1 MTLRKMI
8 NRNTATENKMFD
20 FKFPSVKFV
29 NKPSLRGATVVL
41 YHVNDNRVVLNKH
54 SNLHSLLPKTT
65 NHTFTC
71 MIKEKLTVF
80 VCVNE
85 TDVETSIITAIL
97 TMPEAVTEITVEVA
111 SYKFND
117 KLLVSRTLLNLM
129 VDWDLKKKEEDSA
142 PRKTVEFVVR
152 EPENYSTTKGQ
163 ALAEARAFVKQLV
176 NMPPNF
182 LTPSKFAELIQ
193 SYIRENDLP
202 IACEIFGADYI
213 LEQKMGS
220 FYGVAKGSVE
230 EPKLIVLHY
239 GPKVDNP
246 VVMVGKGLTFDSG
259 GISIKPSGGM
269 HEMKSD
275 MAGAATALCSVI
287 YAAKAGLP
295 ISMVAVAACCEN
307 MPSGC
312 SVKPGDV
319 LTAMDGTTI
328 EVIDTDAEGRL
339 VLADALTYAKQFNGR
354 YTIDLATL
362 TGACIVALGHHHT
375 GLFSKDDGLVSQLL
389 EAGKVTKDW
398 VWQLPLEDCHKDFLR
413 SDIADVCNLAPGRG
427 AGATQGAVFLQ
438 KFAPE
443 NGWCHL
449 DIAGTSWS
457 KGGGPTGRPLPLI
470 SEFLDK
476 LK

>member
-1 MTLRKMI
+1 
-8 NRNTATENKMFD
+8 MFD
-20 FKFPSVKFV
+20 FNFPMVKFV
-29 NKPSLRGATVVL
+29 NKQSLSGALVVP
-41 YHVNDNRVVLNKH
+41 YHIKDDAVVLNKH
-54 SNLHSLLPKTT
+54 QNLHSLLPQKA
-65 NHTFTC
+65 NSTFMC
-71 MIKEKLTVF
+71 MVKGNLTVF
-80 VCVNE
+80 VCVNVD
-85 TDVETSIITAIL
+85 DVETSIIGAIMSVPESL
-97 TMPEAVTEITVEVA
+97 TDVTVNLG

-117 KLLVSRTLLNLM
+117 KLLVSRTLLNLRE
-129 VDWDLKKKEEDSA
+129 DWNLKKKEESPA
-142 PRKTVEFVVR
+142 RKTIEFVVR
-152 EPENYSTTKGQ
+152 KPEKCSVVKGQ
-163 ALAEARAFVKQLV
+163 ALAEARAFVSQLV
-176 NMPPNF
+176 NMPPNY
-182 LTPSKFAELIQ
+182 LTPTKFAELVQEYIQ
-193 SYIRENDLP
+193 EDNLQIK
-202 IACEIFGADYI
+202 CEVFGADYI

-307 MPSGC
+307 MPSGG

-339 VLADALTYAKQFNGR
+339 VLADALTYAKQFNGK
-354 YTIDLATL
+354 YTIDMATL
-362 TGACIVALGHHHT
+362 TGACIVALGHSHT
-375 GLFSKDDGLVSQLL
+375 GLFSKDDQLVSQLL
-389 EAGKVTKDW
+389 AAGKATKDMA
-398 VWQLPLEDCHKDFLR
+398 WQLPLEDCHKDFLK
-413 SDIADVCNLAPGRG
+413 SDVADVCNLAPGRG

-443 NGWCHL
+443 TGWCHL

-457 KGGGPTGRPLPLI
+457 KGGGPTGRPLPMI
-470 SEFLDK
+470 SEFLDR
-476 LK
+476 LC

>member
-1 MTLRKMI
+1 
-8 NRNTATENKMFD
+8 MFD
-20 FKFPSVKFV
+20 FNFPMVKFV
-29 NKPSLRGATVVL
+29 NKQSLSGAVVVPYQIKDDSVIL
-41 YHVNDNRVVLNKH
+41 DSHKKW
-54 SNLHSLLPKTT
+54 HSLLPKKVGG
-65 NHTFTC
+65 TF
-71 MIKEKLTVF
+71 MSMVKGEFTVF
-80 VCVNE
+80 VCVDAG
-85 TDVETSIITAIL
+85 DVETSIIGAIMA
-97 TMPEAVTEITVEVA
+97 MPESVLEVTVNLGA
-111 SYKFND
+111 YKFND
-117 KLLVSRTLLNLM
+117 KTLVSRTLLNLQ
-129 VDWDLKKKEEDSA
+129 VDWNLKKKEESPA
-142 PRKTVEFVVR
+142 RKTIEFVVNK
-152 EPENYSTTKGQ
+152 PKKFSTKRGQ
-163 ALAEARAFVKQLV
+163 ALAEARAFVRQLV
-176 NMPPNF
+176 NMPPNY
-182 LTPSKFAELIQ
+182 LTPSKFAELVQEYIQ
-193 SYIRENDLP
+193 ENNLK
-202 IACEIFGADYI
+202 IKCEVFGVDYI

-230 EPKLIVLHY
+230 EPKLIVLRY

-246 VVMVGKGLTFDSG
+246 IVMVGKGLTFDSG

-295 ISMVAVAACCEN
+295 ISMVAIAACCEN
-307 MPSGC
+307 MPSGG

-339 VLADALTYAKQFNGR
+339 VLADALTYSKRFNGK

-362 TGACIVALGHHHT
+362 TGACITALGYTHT
-375 GLFSKDDGLVSQLL
+375 GVFSKDDELVTKLL
-389 EAGKVTKDW
+389 AASKATKDW
-398 VWQLPLEDCHKDFLR
+398 AWQLPLEECHKDFLK
-413 SDIADVCNLAPGRG
+413 SNVADVCNLAPGRG

-443 NGWCHL
+443 TGWCHL

-457 KGGGPTGRPLPLI
+457 GSSSTGRPLPMI

-476 LK
+476 LC